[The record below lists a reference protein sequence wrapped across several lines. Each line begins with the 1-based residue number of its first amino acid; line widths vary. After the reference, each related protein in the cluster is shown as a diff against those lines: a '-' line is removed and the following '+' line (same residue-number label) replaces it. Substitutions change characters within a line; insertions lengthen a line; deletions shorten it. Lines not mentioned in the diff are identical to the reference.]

1 MESLRRITVSGPDGE
16 PVPLTTLARVEL
28 ASGLGAINHKDQ
40 KRVVTV
46 SSDVSGRLANDIIR
60 ELEGK
65 LGSLTWPR
73 GYTYSFA
80 GEQEEQ
86 RKAEEFLSEAFV
98 VAIFL
103 IFMVLVA
110 QFNSVVTSLIVL
122 TSVVLSFIGVFAG
135 LLITGTAFGIIMT
148 GVGVISLAGVV
159 VNNAIVLIDYFEQL
173 KAKGMETREALL
185 EAGLTRFRPVLLT
198 ALTTILGLLP
208 MALGVSFDFF
218 KWKLITESESA
229 QWWGPMAV
237 AVIFGLLVATL
248 LTLVVVPVL
257 CSLQDG
263 GRQWLAARR
272 AGKRGAVQV

>member
-1 MESLRRITVSGPDGE
+1 
-16 PVPLTTLARVEL
+16 VEF
-28 ASGLGAINHKDQ
+28 ASGLGVINHKDQ

-60 ELEGK
+60 ELDGK
-65 LGSLTWPR
+65 LKTLPWPR
-73 GYTYSFA
+73 GYTYGFA

-86 RKAEEFLSEAFV
+86 RKAQEFLSEAFV
-98 VAIFL
+98 AAIFL

-110 QFNSVVTSLIVL
+110 QFNSLVTPLIVL
-122 TSVVLSFIGVFAG
+122 TSVMLSFIGVFAG

-173 KAKGMETREALL
+173 KAKGMQTREALL
-185 EAGLTRFRPVLLT
+185 TAGLTRFRPVLLT
-198 ALTTILGLLP
+198 AITTILGLLP
-208 MALGVSFDFF
+208 MALGISFDFF
-218 KWKLITESESA
+218 KMELITESESA

-237 AVIFGLLVATL
+237 AVIFGLLVATM

-257 CSLQDG
+257 CSLHDG
-263 GRQWLAARR
+263 ARARLARR
-272 AGKRGAVQV
+272 KGGGDAAAA